1 MPYTGD
7 PDSLGILHWLAADNP
22 FNKSLNPV
30 QSGIVEISPDHH
42 YHVNYARSN
51 EYARIFAEPS
61 LTDRDCYFDP
71 GVVTFS
77 FPFHSIHPT
86 GYTFRNGGGRGSV
99 IRRWILEAS
108 TTPHG
113 PWTTLRNHDE
123 DNTFLND
130 VSSGNDKSLSFL
142 GHAWPI
148 NISNDKWFS
157 YFRLRN
163 LQTHASSNRPYA
175 LYISGF
181 ELYGSV
187 RATSI
192 LYEKG

>member
-1 MPYTGD
+1 MVEEEV
-7 PDSLGILHWLAADNP
+7 
-22 FNKSLNPV
+22 FNKNP
-30 QSGIVEISPDHH
+30 
-42 YHVNYARSN
+42 
-51 EYARIFAEPS
+51 
-61 LTDRDCYFDP
+61 CYFYC
-71 GVVTFS
+71 VS
-77 FPFHSIHPT
+77 
-86 GYTFRNGGGRGSV
+86 GSV

-142 GHAWPI
+142 YAPSSFGANPRGHAWPI

-187 RATSI
+187 RAIKSYVYNPI
-192 LYEKG
+192 LMDEK